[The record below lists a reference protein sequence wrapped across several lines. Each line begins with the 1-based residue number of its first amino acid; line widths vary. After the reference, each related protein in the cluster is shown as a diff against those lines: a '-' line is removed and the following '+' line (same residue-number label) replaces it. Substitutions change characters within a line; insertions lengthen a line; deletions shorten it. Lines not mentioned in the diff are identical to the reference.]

1 MLVVRD
7 IEQAAMNDAA
17 YTADKD
23 RPIDEPNPEPPAVEP
38 PAGKRPAKK
47 DPNDTTKV
55 PIRNP
60 NTGEPLQSN

>member
-7 IEQAAMNDAA
+7 IERVAMNVAA
-17 YTADKD
+17 YIADKD
-23 RPIDEPNPEPPAVEP
+23 RPIDEPNPGPSAVEP

-47 DPNDTTKV
+47 DPNDSTKV

>member
-7 IEQAAMNDAA
+7 IERVAINVAA
-17 YTADKD
+17 YIADKD
-23 RPIDEPNPEPPAVEP
+23 RPLDEPNSEPPAVEP

-55 PIRNP
+55 PMRNP